1 VDLGLK
7 GARALVGGASAGLG
21 AACAEALAAEGAAVV
36 VTARR
41 ADALGEVADRVGGTA
56 VVGDL
61 STHDG
66 PAGVVES
73 AVAQLGGLDVLI
85 VNSGGPAAGNF
96 ADVSPE
102 TWEAATQT
110 TLLGPIRLIAA
121 ALPHLQGSDRASITM
136 VLGSTVRV
144 PLPRIVTSNVL
155 RPALAGL
162 VKSLAGELAPGVRVN
177 GLAPGRIH
185 TERADELDAR
195 WSELS
200 GEPFDEVRARAVANI
215 PFGRYGRPEEFGR
228 VAAFLASPA
237 ASYVSGQILPVDGAM
252 TRSLP

>member
-1 VDLGLK
+1 MDLGLK

-21 AACAEALAAEGAAVV
+21 AACAEALAAEGASVV

-41 ADALGEVADRVGGTA
+41 ADLLGAVAERIGGTA

-61 STHDG
+61 STPDG
-66 PAGVVES
+66 PAAIVGEAVEH
-73 AVAQLGGLDVLI
+73 LGGLDVLI

-96 ADVSPE
+96 VDVPAQ
-102 TWEAATQT
+102 TWEAATQV
-110 TLLGPIRLIAA
+110 TLLGPIRLVAA
-121 ALPHLQGSDRASITM
+121 ALPHLQRSDRASITM

-177 GLAPGRIH
+177 GVAPGRLH
-185 TERADELDAR
+185 TERADELDAK
-195 WSELS
+195 WAELS
-200 GEPFDEVRARAVANI
+200 GESFEEARARAVANI

-252 TRSLP
+252 TRTLP

>member
-1 VDLGLK
+1 
-7 GARALVGGASAGLG
+7 
-21 AACAEALAAEGAAVV
+21 
-36 VTARR
+36 
-41 ADALGEVADRVGGTA
+41 
-56 VVGDL
+56 
-61 STHDG
+61 
-66 PAGVVES
+66 VEH
-73 AVAQLGGLDVLI
+73 LGGLDVLI

-96 ADVSPE
+96 VDVSAQ
-102 TWEAATQT
+102 TWEAATQV
-110 TLLGPIRLIAA
+110 TLLGPIRLVAA
-121 ALPHLQGSDRASITM
+121 ALPHLQRSDRASITM

-177 GLAPGRIH
+177 GVAPGRLH

-200 GEPFDEVRARAVANI
+200 GESFEEVRARAVANI
-215 PFGRYGRPEEFGR
+215 PFGRYGAPEEFGR

-252 TRSLP
+252 TRTLP

>member
-1 VDLGLK
+1 MDLGLN
-7 GARALVGGASAGLG
+7 GARALVGGASSGLG
-21 AACAEALAAEGAAVV
+21 AACAQALAAEGAAVV

-41 ADALGEVADRVGGTA
+41 ADALGEVAERIGGTA

-61 STHDG
+61 STPDG
-66 PAGVVES
+66 PRAVVDA
-73 AVAQLGGLDVLI
+73 AVDHLGGLDVLI
-85 VNSGGPAAGNF
+85 VNTGGPAAGNF
-96 ADVSPE
+96 VDVSAE
-102 TWEAATQT
+102 VWEAATQT
-110 TLLGPIRLIAA
+110 ALLGPIRLIEA
-121 ALPHLQGSDRASITM
+121 ALTHLQRSDRASIIV
-136 VLGSTVRV
+136 VLASTVRI

-155 RPALAGL
+155 RPGLAGL
-162 VKSLAGELAPGVRVN
+162 VKSLAGELAPGIRVN

-185 TERADELDAR
+185 TERADVLDTR

-200 GEPFDEVRARAVANI
+200 GESFEEVRAGAVANI